1 MQNEIMNRI
10 QASIAVKE
18 HILNNSDLISSIQ
31 EVCDTIIACI
41 RNGGT
46 VYLAGNGGSASDAQH
61 IAAELVGR
69 FYKERKGL
77 PAEALSTNT
86 SILTAIGNDY
96 GYDAIFARQIEA
108 RGKKGDVFIGFST
121 SGNSP
126 NIIKAIEEC
135 KKAGIIVIG
144 MTGVS
149 GGIMNELCDICLKMP
164 SKDTPRIQESHIM
177 IGHILCEFV
186 EAACSN

>member
-1 MQNEIMNRI
+1 MRQDIINRI
-10 QASIAVKE
+10 QASIDVKSL
-18 HILNNSDLISSIQ
+18 ILNDTNLISDIQ
-31 EVCDTIIACI
+31 KVCDTIITCI

-77 PAEALSTNT
+77 SAEALSTNT

-96 GYDAIFARQIEA
+96 GYDAIFSRQIEA

-126 NIIKAIEEC
+126 NILKAIEEC
-135 KKAGIIVIG
+135 KKIGLFIIG
-144 MTGVS
+144 MTGET
-149 GGIMNELCDICLKMP
+149 GGKMNALCDICLKMP

-177 IGHILCEFV
+177 IGHIICEFV
-186 EAACSN
+186 ENSCSN

>member
-10 QASIAVKE
+10 QASIKVKDD
-18 HILNNSDLISSIQ
+18 ILNDSKMITDIQ
-31 EVCDTIIACI
+31 KVCDTITACI
-41 RNGGT
+41 CNGGT

-77 PAEALSTNT
+77 SAEALSTNT

-135 KKAGIIVIG
+135 KKTGIIVIG

-149 GGIMNELCDICLKMP
+149 GGSMNELCDICLKMP